1 MQQRTWD
8 VDPNHGTNVLILT
21 ILFITI
27 HVSEL
32 SSMACKEEKQIV
44 SGLGILHQPL
54 HGLQDVLPGGC
65 LMCHRPAAG
74 LLGIRQDLQLWSPDF
89 CMLQCN
95 QDVLQGPNRSKEN
108 FQAAQHGH
116 AVLAALVCRCYQ
128 NSLHHWRI
136 FWHCRRCGDR
146 LLVREG
152 LHALIHPWH
161 GAPVGL
167 FESTTSGNLGLYQ
180 GIQFGLRQWPQSWI
194 CLQGFAHIE
203 AVVAQDVDHPH
214 GPDLLFEQLFFL
226 SKKFFFGKHLGRWRV
241 RSYAARQ
248 HKTGPFL
255 PIAVALYRLRSV
267 HVLRV
272 QKFFCLF
279 RGVPK
284 IAQVAQ
290 DDKNFIVR
298 CKIAEPWKD
307 HAFLKKSRLARTPQQ
322 SRHTSRQPSHP
333 NTSGDIQTPSNTLK
347 PLYVTSCHLICAELL
362 LAKHTELLHG
372 RLRCGLI
379 GRGCRASQVSCRS
392 PKWPKRFKTW
402 FS

>member
-1 MQQRTWD
+1 MCQICHGLTMTSIKDSGDAHSLGQIFQHRIENLI
-8 VDPNHGTNVLILT
+8 VADPTTRQVVSFFFLQGAIECSSELGMLTLNHGTNVLILT

-108 FQAAQHGH
+108 FQVAQHGH

-128 NSLHHWRI
+128 HSLHHWRI

-194 CLQGFAHIE
+194 CLQGFAHID

-226 SKKFFFGKHLGRWRV
+226 SKKFFFGKHLGR
-241 RSYAARQ
+241 
-248 HKTGPFL
+248 
-255 PIAVALYRLRSV
+255 
-267 HVLRV
+267 
-272 QKFFCLF
+272 
-279 RGVPK
+279 
-284 IAQVAQ
+284 
-290 DDKNFIVR
+290 
-298 CKIAEPWKD
+298 
-307 HAFLKKSRLARTPQQ
+307 
-322 SRHTSRQPSHP
+322 
-333 NTSGDIQTPSNTLK
+333 
-347 PLYVTSCHLICAELL
+347 
-362 LAKHTELLHG
+362 
-372 RLRCGLI
+372 
-379 GRGCRASQVSCRS
+379 
-392 PKWPKRFKTW
+392 
-402 FS
+402 